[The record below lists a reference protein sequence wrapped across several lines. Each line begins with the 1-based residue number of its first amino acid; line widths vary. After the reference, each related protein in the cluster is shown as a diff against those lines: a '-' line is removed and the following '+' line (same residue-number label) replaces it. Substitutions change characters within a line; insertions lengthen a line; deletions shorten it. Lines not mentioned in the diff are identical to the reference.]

1 MIVPVSSNEL
11 LRDFQPDWIDWF
23 QERCISV
30 EFEAGDYMIEGGH
43 AAAGLYV
50 LLEGR
55 VFVLSNHGER
65 IADVS
70 AGSVI
75 GEMALVDGG
84 LRSADV
90 VAETAV
96 ATLLMTKPGDRPKPT
111 RNRAYGDDQSLPNH
125 EFPRPPLASARRL
138 IRTGADDVSSCVG
151 SLREMFSHRVKL
163 VCQPNA
169 QF

>member
-96 ATLLMTKPGDRPKPT
+96 ATLLMTKHQFQAIG
-111 RNRAYGDDQSLPNH
+111 RNRPEIALTVMTNLC
-125 EFPRPPLASARRL
+125 R
-138 IRTGADDVSSCVG
+138 IMSSRVRHLHQLVG
-151 SLREMFSHRVKL
+151 
-163 VCQPNA
+163 
-169 QF
+169 